1 MSENTRSKQTCI
13 NSKCKKNPGVGKFC
27 THCGVIQVSCK
38 HFQTG
43 NCRNGKKCPYA
54 HVQEEKKKPRKE
66 PKPSAPKRQGD
77 FNRRGSH
84 DASDMHGQTGY
95 FNQSFDN
102 MRPFHPSDA
111 IRGIAPYGSDAMR
124 PHPNY
129 YSGQGCFGPLPPQHF
144 SPYPGYDGR
153 NPGYWERPYYQEDPR
168 HFRKPGSNVHGDEK
182 VETAE
187 KVETRKKKKNVKHN
201 PKHQHSGRKK
211 ASSDEED
218 SDVSSS
224 DDDTAIRGK
233 AKKAL
238 RQGEH
243 QKALPFDIRHGALR
257 QGERSDK
264 PSLECREVE
273 CTLYQKS
280 ISGAVPGQKCKG
292 KISGKNCKSVLKE
305 QSLIEQGLRWFKNL
319 DR

>member
-13 NSKCKKNPGVGKFC
+13 NSECKKNPGVGKFC

-54 HVQEEKKKPRKE
+54 HVQEEKKKPLKE
-66 PKPSAPKRQGD
+66 PKLSSPKRQGD

-84 DASDMHGQTGY
+84 DASDMHGQTGD
-95 FNQSFDN
+95 FNQSFDK
-102 MRPFHPSDA
+102 MRPFD
-111 IRGIAPYGSDAMR
+111 IRLGAKR
-124 PHPNY
+124 
-129 YSGQGCFGPLPPQHF
+129 QG
-144 SPYPGYDGR
+144 
-153 NPGYWERPYYQEDPR
+153 EIPYYQEDPR
-168 HFRKPGSNVHGDEK
+168 HFRKPGSNVHGD
-182 VETAE
+182 E

-238 RQGEH
+238 RQGE
-243 QKALPFDIRHGALR
+243 
-257 QGERSDK
+257 RSDK

-292 KISGKNCKSVLKE
+292 KISGKNCISVLKE
-305 QSLIEQGLRWFKNL
+305 RSLIEQGLRWFKNL

>member
-54 HVQEEKKKPRKE
+54 HVQEEKKKPQKE
-66 PKPSAPKRQGD
+66 PKPSAPERQGD
-77 FNRRGSH
+77 FNRRRSH

-111 IRGIAPYGSDAMR
+111 MR

-129 YSGQGCFGPLPPQHF
+129 YSGPGCFGPLPPQHF

-153 NPGYWERPYYQEDPR
+153 NPGYWEHQKEKPFDIRLGALRQGERPYYQEDPR

-182 VETAE
+182 VETVE

-224 DDDTAIRGK
+224 DDDTIRSK
-233 AKKAL
+233 ASNGIA
-238 RQGEH
+238 
-243 QKALPFDIRHGALR
+243 PVW
-257 QGERSDK
+257 SDK

-280 ISGAVPGQKCKG
+280 ISGAAPGQKCKG
-292 KISGKNCKSVLKE
+292 KISGKNCRSVLKE
-305 QSLIEQGLRWFKNL
+305 RSLIEQGLRWFKNL